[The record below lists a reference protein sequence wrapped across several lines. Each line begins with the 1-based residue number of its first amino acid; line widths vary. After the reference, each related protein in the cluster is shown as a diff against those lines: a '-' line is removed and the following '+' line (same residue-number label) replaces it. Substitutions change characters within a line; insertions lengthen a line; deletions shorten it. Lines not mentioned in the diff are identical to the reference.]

1 MLLIFL
7 EAGIAKTGCKKS
19 LFKKDGGLLLL
30 KKQQNRLILLNA
42 FVM

>member
-1 MLLIFL
+1 MFFA
-7 EAGIAKTGCKKS
+7 AGNAKTSCKKS

-30 KKQQNRLILLNA
+30 KKQQNRLIFLNA